1 MRRGRPVPTR
11 ASSSTRSIRCSRA
24 CIARRSRSTA
34 SCRRPTSAFGS
45 PTSPPGSSTS
55 RPTRRRSGAWI
66 ARWPRSFPE
75 LDRSVVSG
83 VALER
88 LEPAVAAGLWACRVG
103 IGFPVFPGASTY
115 AYATLAERRG
125 ATIRLGRTASLDVRG
140 DEVVGV
146 IVDGR
151 RLACDAVLVAAG
163 PWSPGLIDPGGR
175 WTPIRH
181 RWGVVVE
188 AELAAGPSHVLE
200 EAEIGAAIGVLD
212 PVGPAD
218 DGPRTFDPEPAD
230 PDAELVDF
238 SFVPL
243 DGVASVGST
252 FLARQP
258 EPAAWIEPILRNAAT
273 FVPGIAD
280 APIRGTRA
288 CARPQSADGRPL
300 IGQVPG
306 RRGLFICAGHG
317 AWGISTGPASAR
329 LVVDQMLGRESPI
342 PAALDPGRFGGID

>member
-1 MRRGRPVPTR
+1 M
-11 ASSSTRSIRCSRA
+11 A
-24 CIARRSRSTA
+24 
-34 SCRRPTSAFGS
+34 
-45 PTSPPGSSTS
+45 
-55 RPTRRRSGAWI
+55 
-66 ARWPRSFPE
+66 
-75 LDRSVVSG
+75 
-83 VALER
+83 
-88 LEPAVAAGLWACRVG
+88 
-103 IGFPVFPGASTY
+103 
-115 AYATLAERRG
+115 
-125 ATIRLGRTASLDVRG
+125 G

-175 WTPIRH
+175 WAPIRE

-212 PVGPAD
+212 RVVPTEEMP
-218 DGPRTFDPEPAD
+218 PILDPEPAD
-230 PDAELVDF
+230 PDAELVDL
-238 SFVPL
+238 SLVPL
-243 DGVASVGST
+243 PGVASVGST

-258 EPAAWIEPILRNAAT
+258 DPAAWIEPILRNAAR

-306 RRGLFICAGHG
+306 RRGMFICAGHG

-329 LVVDQMLGRESPI
+329 LVVDEMLGRDPII
-342 PAALDPGRFGGID
+342 PAELDPGRFGGID